1 MSCPTRT
8 PTDPSRA
15 LPSQTRPDRGHPA
28 HMAGGPPSPCAHK
41 RRWGPAA
48 LINQVDRAIH
58 PTDTPNPSR
67 SSGEAQPA
75 AGLLTTGATSSP
87 YSATVLGQCHWRPE
101 GRQDLVRAAARVAS
115 TPTVAMA
122 TTPPPA
128 PTRGPANHE
137 DVSCTPSLSL
147 SLMPRQD
154 PATPT

>member
-1 MSCPTRT
+1 LISCPTRT

-15 LPSQTRPDRGHPA
+15 LPSQTRPDRGRPA

-48 LINQVDRAIH
+48 LITRLTVPYTSNH
-58 PTDTPNPSR
+58 SR

-87 YSATVLGQCHWRPE
+87 YSAAVPCQCRWRP
-101 GRQDLVRAAARVAS
+101 QDHRDLIRAAS

-128 PTRGPANHE
+128 PTRGPPTHE
-137 DVSCTPSLSL
+137 DVSRTPSLSI

-154 PATPT
+154 LATPT